1 MPHPQRLFFALSAS
15 ALLAIAITGC
25 TVNTYPDGSR
35 ETVWGVP
42 QDTDG
47 NNAQYRPGTIRDKNG
62 EVRQQTELPKR

>member
-1 MPHPQRLFFALSAS
+1 MQQFLRP
-15 ALLAIAITGC
+15 LAILSVMLSLASTLAGC

-47 NNAQYRPGTIRDKNG
+47 NNAQYRPGTIRDENG
-62 EVRQQTELPKR
+62 EVRQQTDLPER